1 MHEVQGYKKVKKI
14 DSSLQNLVISLIL
27 VILFNGVYYPIIT
40 TPQEPSES
48 PVLDSDIQLMVESPS
63 NVLSGT
69 MEDIKIMMK
78 NPEGANIIVTGI
90 EYRFNDYDLENIY
103 TEKTTLDIKLWDYYE
118 TTIKMRIP
126 ETYQLD
132 KIAETD
138 IPVTC
143 TVVVHY
149 EENGVK
155 EWTYTSYNMRLYD
168 RFLDTE
174 NTERLFNNEPI
185 AIT

>member
-1 MHEVQGYKKVKKI
+1 MPKI
-14 DSSLQNLVISLIL
+14 DSSLQNLILSVVL
-27 VILFNGVYYPIIT
+27 VILFNTVYYPIIS
-40 TPQEPSES
+40 TPQEPTE
-48 PVLDSDIQLMVESPS
+48 PIVIDSDIQLMIESPT

-69 MEDIKIMMK
+69 VADVKIMMS
-78 NPEGANIIVTGI
+78 NPEGANIVVKGI
-90 EYRFNDYDLENIY
+90 EYRFNDHDSEKIH
-103 TEKTTLDIKLWDYYE
+103 TQKTTLNIELWDQHE
-118 TTIKMRIP
+118 TIIQLRIP
-126 ETYQLD
+126 EIYQLD

-143 TVVVHY
+143 TIIVRY
-149 EENGVK
+149 EENGAE
-155 EWTYTSYNMRLYD
+155 EWMYTSYNMRIYD